1 MNVYVIAILTKTRQK
16 KPHYQYLNEY
26 KYQDKDDAINKVK
39 ELSKGSKAKYVVC
52 RMFEYN

>member
-39 ELSKGSKAKYVVC
+39 ELSKSSKAKYVVC

>member
-1 MNVYVIAILTKTRQK
+1 MNVYVIAILTKARQK

-26 KYQDKDDAINKVK
+26 KYQDKEEALQKVK
-39 ELSKGSKAKYVVC
+39 ELSKTSKAKYVVC